1 MELGDMLFWG
11 NSDQDPPPHNEAPGF
26 PFLASLSGGWGA
38 QISLKK
44 KSSLSTEPSGVVKH
58 SEAGTS
64 LSRFEPQ
71 LGDLSQGCVQLLIP
85 QFPRPQWWVQT
96 QTQNNAHIQ
105 NGLSERRLLSLLI
118 PVSLTCQPN
127 STGCPP
133 TLCPTPFQALHAEA
147 KLSPCSDFR

>member
-64 LSRFEPQ
+64 LSQFEPQ
-71 LGDLSQGCVQLLIP
+71 LGDLSQGCVYSSSYPSSLD
-85 QFPRPQWWVQT
+85 
-96 QTQNNAHIQ
+96 H
-105 NGLSERRLLSLLI
+105 NGGTKLKLRTMPTSKTGS
-118 PVSLTCQPN
+118 VSADSSHC
-127 STGCPP
+127 
-133 TLCPTPFQALHAEA
+133 
-147 KLSPCSDFR
+147 